1 MSGESSKQEIIEMI
15 LSAGLLEDFIKFLR
29 ERGVDLD
36 DVKSIYNI
44 EESVV
49 REYAVK
55 KRIVFNPDTSL
66 DTKDTIEEEYEPRR
80 VRPRTPPKRE

>member
-1 MSGESSKQEIIEMI
+1 MSGENSKQEIIEMI

-29 ERGVDLD
+29 KRGVDLD

-44 EESVV
+44 DESMV
-49 REYAVK
+49 REYAVE
-55 KRIVFNPDTSL
+55 KRIVFNPDSSL
-66 DTKDTIEEEYEPRR
+66 DTKDKIEEEYEPRG